1 MKINQIVQIS
11 DLHLTPK
18 GAKHSFNQQIDPFKK
33 LEMVFADLERLPQKP
48 ELIVLTG
55 DLIHE
60 GIAADYER
68 LHEFLYQKEAD
79 LGTDINVLLGN
90 HDRAGAFYLGYCGLA
105 PKSQFYYRQQT
116 KDFDYYFLDS
126 NFQNLEQGYLP
137 ATELKWLKLKL
148 QENPQRPSLIFL
160 HHPIAGVSLAKMRFS
175 VLQNDQVLLQ
185 LAASANVRGIF
196 SGHIHFAT
204 SEMIEGILCATAES
218 TAYHIDCTALHDHLV
233 ADACGYNLISFDEKL
248 IGVENRILLA
258 PQKTVMHI
266 PVGKTDYLDPKTFT
280 SETMA

>member
-1 MKINQIVQIS
+1 MKINHIVQIS
-11 DLHLTPK
+11 DLHLAPK
-18 GAKHSFNQQIDPFKK
+18 NGIFPFNQQIDPFKK

-48 ELIVLTG
+48 EMIVLTG

-60 GIAADYER
+60 GMAEDYER
-68 LHEFLYQKEAD
+68 LHEFLYKKEED

-105 PKSQFYYRQQT
+105 PKSQFYYRQRT

-126 NFQNLEQGYLP
+126 NFQNIEQGYLP
-137 ATELKWLKLKL
+137 AAELKWLELKL
-148 QENPQRPSLIFL
+148 QEDKERPSLIFL
-160 HHPIAGVSLAKMRFS
+160 HHPVAGASLAKMRFS

-185 LAASANVRGIF
+185 LATSANVRGIF

-204 SEMIEGILCATAES
+204 TEMIYGILCATAES

-233 ADACGYNLISFDEKL
+233 ADACGYNLISFDENL
-248 IGVENRILLA
+248 IGVENRMLLA

-266 PVGKTDYLDPKTFT
+266 PVGETDYVDPKIFT
-280 SETMA
+280 SRTMA